1 MQKPSVA
8 LHRDARRKA
17 RFSARFISRTAS
29 LKWRHVRPPWMAEVQ
44 KLPGANF
51 CRPPWMAEVQI
62 SQEQEICPVPP

>member
-1 MQKPSVA
+1 
-8 LHRDARRKA
+8 
-17 RFSARFISRTAS
+17 
-29 LKWRHVRPPWMAEVQ
+29 MAEVQ